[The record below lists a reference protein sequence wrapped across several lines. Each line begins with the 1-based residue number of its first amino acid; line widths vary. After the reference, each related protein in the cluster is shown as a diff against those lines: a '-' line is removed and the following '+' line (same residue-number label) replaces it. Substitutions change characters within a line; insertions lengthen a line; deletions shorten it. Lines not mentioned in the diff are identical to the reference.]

1 MIPTIFSKLQ
11 GGRKILNLIFSLN
24 HDDNMPLSLK
34 CIAVHL
40 SVQVQ
45 DYGLKCDEYC
55 HLQLNIYGLNLL
67 NFPFYS
73 LNLLPSNTKSK
84 NMG

>member
-1 MIPTIFSKLQ
+1 MLQ
-11 GGRKILNLIFSLN
+11 LLGMSIHKYSTV
-24 HDDNMPLSLK
+24 D
-34 CIAVHL
+34 L

-55 HLQLNIYGLNLL
+55 HLQLNVYGLNLL

-73 LNLLPSNTKSK
+73 SNLLPSNTKSK